1 MNRIEKEAFKG
12 LLYRSGQQTMVLG
25 ALLAVLNSEMPDLKQ
40 KMLAVLE
47 STTDPSDTGQ
57 AMIDEAMD
65 YVKSLK

>member
-25 ALLAVLNSEMPDLKQ
+25 ALLTVLNSEMPDLKQ